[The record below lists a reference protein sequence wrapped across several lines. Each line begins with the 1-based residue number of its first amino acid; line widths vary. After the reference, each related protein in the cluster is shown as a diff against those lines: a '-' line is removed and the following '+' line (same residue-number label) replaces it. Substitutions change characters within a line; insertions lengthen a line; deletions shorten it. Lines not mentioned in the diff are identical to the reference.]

1 MAWEGDLG
9 VKTNQYEGDNAINYV
24 GDPNLKQCGVKPNY
38 ISKKTMLALLSL
50 DHPHS

>member
-24 GDPNLKQCGVKPNY
+24 GDSNLKQLKMFLRYTVG
-38 ISKKTMLALLSL
+38 
-50 DHPHS
+50 

>member
-24 GDPNLKQCGVKPNY
+24 GDLNLKQLKIFLRYTVG
-38 ISKKTMLALLSL
+38 
-50 DHPHS
+50 

>member
-24 GDPNLKQCGVKPNY
+24 GDPNLKQLKMFFRYTVG
-38 ISKKTMLALLSL
+38 
-50 DHPHS
+50 